1 MQNIYQDSD
10 DENNKD
16 KLNAQY
22 ISDAHMQAVAN
33 NILKLSYRTLGIR
46 NINNRG
52 YTYSGILTT
61 SPANKWPIDQDK
73 RYYKLFKAIKN
84 GENSIE
90 VPKRIKEI
98 LPDFPKVAI
107 TFSVTQNDE
116 DSLGD
121 QEFMKE
127 AIHDYNEEYG
137 TSFSLDEVSAYNKNI
152 NGRLAWKND
161 AFKPQSERLNLVIV
175 IDRLLTDFDSQY
187 LSTLFVDRP
196 PMNPQNIIQSF
207 SRTNRIFDQDKKYG
221 NIITCQ
227 FPKTFSKEID
237 NALTLYSKEGIGEVL
252 APSWHESKQK
262 FDVTYHG
269 ISDYVLSNSPEL
281 ITDPSTPI
289 EQKKYFV
296 KQYQKFDKAFAA
308 AQTYDEFDNVDPVQ
322 DYHLTSETL
331 DAMQGTYETLI
342 EQIKQEKDDDDEPTE
357 YELESVI
364 DK

>member
-1 MQNIYQDSD
+1 MI
-10 DENNKD
+10 
-16 KLNAQY
+16 
-22 ISDAHMQAVAN
+22 
-33 NILKLSYRTLGIR
+33 
-46 NINNRG
+46 
-52 YTYSGILTT
+52 
-61 SPANKWPIDQDK
+61 
-73 RYYKLFKAIKN
+73 
-84 GENSIE
+84 
-90 VPKRIKEI
+90 
-98 LPDFPKVAI
+98 I
-107 TFSVTQNDE
+107 T
-116 DSLGD
+116 
-121 QEFMKE
+121 K
-127 AIHDYNEEYG
+127 
-137 TSFSLDEVSAYNKNI
+137 SFSLDEVSAYNKNI
-152 NGRLAWKND
+152 NDRLAWKND

-175 IDRLLTDFDSQY
+175 VDRLLTGFDSQY

-207 SRTNRIFDQDKKYG
+207 SRTNRILDQDKKYG

-331 DAMQGTYETLI
+331 DAIQGTYETLI